1 VAAREETNPLIL
13 PGKKPRFLGNQQ
25 RKLVNIP
32 VDLSR
37 LSSVTKHKVLK
48 PFYDLRDSGFKPLI
62 EIKGKLIIYAI
73 TASNIHFVR
82 TVTQLFVTRAC
93 TFLAASTNL
102 ESGPFTSCNTSF
114 LIDR

>member
-1 VAAREETNPLIL
+1 MATREETNPLFL

-48 PFYDLRDSGFKPLI
+48 PFYDLRDSGFKPLR
-62 EIKGKLIIYAI
+62 EIKGQLIIYAI
-73 TASNIHFVR
+73 TVLCEDCDATFRH
-82 TVTQLFVTRAC
+82 TRVYISRS
-93 TFLAASTNL
+93 FHKPRKW
-102 ESGPFTSCNTSF
+102 PFHKLQYVFFN
-114 LIDR
+114 